1 MSADPFGEEDEEAD
15 ADEKMRMDEE
25 NETDIDGGAMGTMV
39 DDDDDDDNNDDFDEE
54 EEGEEEDLMENP
66 ERDYQVMP
74 HLDQYEGG
82 DGARRRGGRIRP
94 GKELEAR
101 LIAEEE
107 MRERDQQEFF
117 GGEEGGRESGWER

>member
-39 DDDDDDDNNDDFDEE
+39 DDDDDDNNDDFDEE

-66 ERDYQVMP
+66 ERI
-74 HLDQYEGG
+74 
-82 DGARRRGGRIRP
+82 AKSCRIWTNTKRRGWCKKTRR
-94 GKELEAR
+94 KNSTR
-101 LIAEEE
+101 
-107 MRERDQQEFF
+107 RKN
-117 GGEEGGRESGWER
+117 